1 MASYP
6 PPAQGSEPSFPVS
19 PPSSGVSPDTLFTTT
34 PATTS
39 SPTRTNGFAS
49 YIVAPQAALVH
60 SSSAPS
66 PLRRSVSRPL
76 PSRHV
81 SEHSALP
88 RPRRIPFWRRL
99 RRIFFRCFS
108 FVFFLRPSSTTE
120 HVRVKIRTDA
130 KGRTVIKTRL
140 IGRNTF
146 HPFDDE
152 DDEEEQHEEEE
163 EEELQVER
171 SIWQD
176 WGDRQ
181 RPSLTG
187 QQENGSSHLP
197 ADQTIAGGLADAADT
212 VYDEVDNVMRVF
224 AQTINTLPQELSNR
238 YLFTGLLG
246 YGGNGFVADAL
257 DRLDGKPVAA
267 KFIARD
273 RVAPASLIITDAY
286 PFPIPVEADIMRNIK
301 HPNIVGFLALYADD
315 VFYVIIMEKV
325 VHFLQHL
332 EGDVQ
337 SLSNAES
344 PAVTRNPTTRTT
356 NKSSTSLTRST
367 TRTTRTSQ
375 RRFPECF
382 PERFPDSPP
391 TPTIPTS
398 SSPSPIT
405 TTTTPN
411 DIKHNDALSGD
422 GWVTP
427 PPPAL
432 ADTSLRL
439 TFLAS
444 RPQPPLTSLTR
455 PRHGHPGDLDEF
467 LALYHPLHP
476 SIQRRLSRQLVSAYR
491 ELSLH
496 NYCYLDFRGE
506 NVIITDTIHIKLVD
520 FGMSQKNTGHFA
532 VYGTRLFSAPEI
544 LAGGLYR
551 GPEADIWALG
561 CLLYMIATGG
571 AMPFENIESALAGV
585 VFFPESVEPD
595 HRDFIKRMLTVQP
608 YQRAT
613 VDEMCA
619 HPWLRFR
626 EGEDI

>member
-1 MASYP
+1 MSPYP
-6 PPAQGSEPSFPVS
+6 PPAQGSETVFPLS
-19 PPSSGVSPDTLFTTT
+19 LPSSGLPPDATLTTT
-34 PATTS
+34 TTTTS
-39 SPTRTNGFAS
+39 SPTRPNGLAS
-49 YIVAPQAALVH
+49 FIVAPQAALVH

-76 PSRHV
+76 PSRHA
-81 SEHSALP
+81 SDHSALP
-88 RPRRIPFWRRL
+88 RTRRIPFWRRL

-108 FVFFLRPSSTTE
+108 FVFFLRPSTTTE
-120 HVRVKIRTDA
+120 HVRVKIRTDS

-163 EEELQVER
+163 IEEER
-171 SIWQD
+171 AIWQD

-181 RPSLTG
+181 RPSLTE
-187 QQENGSSHLP
+187 QQENGTSPL
-197 ADQTIAGGLADAADT
+197 AVDQTIAGGLADAADT

-273 RVAPASLIITDAY
+273 RVAPASLVVTDAY
-286 PFPIPVEADIMRNIK
+286 PFPIPVEADIMRTVK
-301 HPNIVGFLALYADD
+301 HPNVVGFLALYADD

-325 VHFLQHL
+325 VHFLHHL
-332 EGDVQ
+332 DGDVQ
-337 SLSNAES
+337 SLSNVES
-344 PAVTRNPTTRTT
+344 PSVSRNPTTTRTA
-356 NKSSTSLTRST
+356 NKSSTSVTRSA
-367 TRTTRTSQ
+367 TRSTRTSQ

-382 PERFPDSPP
+382 PERFPDSPTTTTNLTLP
-391 TPTIPTS
+391 
-398 SSPSPIT
+398 SPSPTSAT
-405 TTTTPN
+405 TTNPN
-411 DIKHNDALSGD
+411 DTKHNNALSGD

-427 PPPAL
+427 PAPAL

-439 TFLAS
+439 TLLAS

-571 AMPFENIESALAGV
+571 AMPFENIEDALAGI
-585 VFFPESVEPD
+585 VFFPESAEPD